1 MAGLRLFRDGSR
13 LEFGKGHL
21 DQWTVYLA
29 RPHTASV
36 RADDPESLGRLERL
50 ALRHCPQTLYDDF
63 IVVYNRATHE
73 VRPYIFDLIH
83 SMGRLYGDQALEYE
97 LAMAMGYAG
106 MVALERRHR
115 SRPGVKRQ
123 WRLGVHMV
131 LAEGQG
137 AAAAAAFKRRKTQA
151 ELAAACVAR
160 GF

>member
-21 DQWTVYLA
+21 TQWDVYLA
-29 RPHTASV
+29 RPNAATIL
-36 RADDPESLGRLERL
+36 ADDAESLGRLERL
-50 ALRHCPQTLYDDF
+50 AVAHNPRTLYDDF
-63 IVVYNRATHE
+63 VMVYNRATHE
-73 VRPYIFDLIH
+73 VRPHVFDLIH
-83 SMGRLYGDQALEYE
+83 GMGQLYGEHGLEFE
-97 LAMAMGYAG
+97 LAMAITYAG

-123 WRLGVHMV
+123 WRLGVHLV

-137 AAAAAAFKRRKTQA
+137 AGAAVAFKRRKPWV
-151 ELAAACVAR
+151 ELVAACAAR